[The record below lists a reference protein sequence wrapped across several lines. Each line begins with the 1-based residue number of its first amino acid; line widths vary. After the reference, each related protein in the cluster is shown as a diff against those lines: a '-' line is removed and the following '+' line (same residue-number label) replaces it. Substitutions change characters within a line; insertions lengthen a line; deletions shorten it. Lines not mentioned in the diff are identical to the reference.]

1 MSTTTEPPIN
11 SFDAAF
17 HIIFGILAAA
27 FVLGISLGFNRNQ
40 PFQAGVFPPPDTCM
54 CPQGKIGPAGVGF
67 SGAPGARGE
76 QGRQGERGERGAKG
90 DDGRQGPM
98 GYCAHNPNCTRGEK
112 GEKGDK
118 GDRGLPGIGWQGQK
132 GDPGVQGASGPTG
145 AQGPSGPSGATGAQ
159 GIQGLPGVC
168 DCFNISNITFGD
180 LNITNSLQL
189 IDNSTFTCEVGSF
202 IDAGCLVQGACP
214 NFSNCTLSARN
225 LIVSGGSPSNIQFG
239 ASGDPVGA
247 SILMG
252 TSNPGGYQITSFVM
266 YSSLIRMEGS
276 GIVIL
281 RSVGGGQTLID
292 AQGIGSII
300 NLNSVGNIIGS
311 ALTGFIQFT
320 ANVAGITFT
329 NNDGT
334 AAIRSISAGDILA
347 QTGTMSAY
355 NVTSNMIFF
364 QKNNVLDT
372 GSLWWYTNPLY
383 NIVYNQWP
391 YVLNT
396 TNAASIVF
404 TQQLLIRQGIVSND
418 GMFLRLGPA
427 IDVGIGY
434 ITTSQTSLTLFDGT
448 FTNQTI
454 SLAAEVQNLTPLE
467 PANYSTLQAGYLLLN
482 DPNGTRVTS
491 GVFLVDGQ
499 FMDLQTSL
507 LNNAST
513 PPATGNV
520 PNGYVFVD
528 DSARFSGNV
537 LIDGTLQVT
546 ACTGCTSDAKTKENV
561 EPLNSDESFERIMN
575 LKPVRFNYKQEYRD
589 QVGDDGSTKHGFIAQ
604 EVEKLFPFAVKEHKD
619 IKYLNKDMLIADL
632 VAAVQH
638 LVKLLNSQK

>member
-40 PFQAGVFPPPDTCM
+40 PFQAGVFPPTDTCM
-54 CPQGKIGPAGVGF
+54 CPISRPGPPGIGF
-67 SGAPGARGE
+67 SGPPGARGAE
-76 QGRQGERGERGAKG
+76 GKTGPTGERGPEGPQ
-90 DDGRQGPM
+90 GREGPM
-98 GYCAHNPNCTRGEK
+98 GYCAHNPNCTRGET
-112 GEKGDK
+112 G
-118 GDRGLPGIGWQGQK
+118 P
-132 GDPGVQGASGPTG
+132 SGPTG
-145 AQGPSGPSGATGAQ
+145 ARGPPGIGWMGASGPPGPSGATGPTGATGPSGPSGATGAQ

>member
-40 PFQAGVFPPPDTCM
+40 PFQAGVFPPPDMCM

-90 DDGRQGPM
+90 DDGRMGPM
-98 GYCAHNPNCTRGEK
+98 GYCAHNPNCTKGDRGER
-112 GEKGDK
+112 GERGE
-118 GDRGLPGIGWQGQK
+118 RGLPGIGWQGQK
-132 GDPGVQGASGPTG
+132 GDPGIQGASGPTG
-145 AQGPSGPSGATGAQ
+145 ATGPSGPSGATGAQ
-159 GIQGLPGVC
+159 GAQGLPGVC

-482 DPNGTRVTS
+482 DPNGTRVTA

-507 LNNAST
+507 QNNAST

-520 PNGYVFVD
+520 PDGYVFVD

-561 EPLNSDESFERIMN
+561 EPLNDDESFERIMN

-589 QVGDDGSTKHGFIAQ
+589 QVGDDGTTKHGFIAQ